1 MIWFDAA
8 LEYPA
13 DDALL
18 RRCAASLFGLG
29 TQSVAVVHDKGDV
42 RDATVTCVVGGGSE
56 HKYSQIVTLYLRE
69 VIQQPDAVESGTRLA
84 RLLDR
89 SLLLAND
96 ATADPYSFILAS
108 RTGAR
113 SIVSVNREALDENG
127 RYVIS
132 RQEGRERA
140 GP

>member
-1 MIWFDAA
+1 MIWFDAS

-13 DDALL
+13 DDDLL
-18 RRCAASLFGLG
+18 RRCVASLLGLG
-29 TQSVAVVHDKGDV
+29 TQSVDIVHDIGKL
-42 RDATVTCVVGGGSE
+42 RDAPVTCLVHGGSE
-56 HKYSQIVTLYLRE
+56 GAYSQIVTLYLRE
-69 VIQQPDAVESGTRLA
+69 IIQQPDAVESGTRLA

-96 ATADPYSFILAS
+96 ATADPYSFILAP

-113 SIVSVNREALDENG
+113 SIVSVDREALDEDG

-132 RQEGRERA
+132 GYA
-140 GP
+140 GA